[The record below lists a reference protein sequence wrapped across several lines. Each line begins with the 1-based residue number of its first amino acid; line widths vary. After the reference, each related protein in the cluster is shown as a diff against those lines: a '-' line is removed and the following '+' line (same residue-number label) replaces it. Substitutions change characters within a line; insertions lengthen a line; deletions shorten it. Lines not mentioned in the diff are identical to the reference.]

1 MMSGNIIT
9 DFSLLILF
17 LPLVAFIIN
26 IIFGKRLPRQGD
38 WVSIGAI
45 LITLILS
52 LSLLMNM
59 LMNWDSDFSHEAV
72 ISWIDLGA
80 FKINLG
86 FFVDNITVVMLVVVS
101 LISSM
106 THIFS
111 LEYMKGDIRYNRYYA
126 YLGLFTFS
134 MNGIVLA
141 NNVMSLYIFWE
152 LVGVSSYL
160 LIGHWFEKHSAADA
174 SKKAF
179 LTNRVGD
186 IGFFIGI
193 MIMFTAIGSFNFQ
206 DLFKGVSEGLVTGSL
221 LTFAGLGLFMG
232 AVGKSSQFPL
242 HIWLPDA
249 MEGPTP
255 VSALMHAATMVA
267 AGVYLTVRLFP
278 LFSPEALTI
287 IAYVGGFTALFAAT
301 IAITQN
307 DIKKVLAYS
316 TVSQL
321 GYMILAVGVGNYI
334 AAFFHLLTHAMFKA
348 CLFYGSGSVIHS
360 MHHSLHELK
369 DHDTDPQDMR
379 NMGGFKSKMPL
390 THWTMLIATLAI
402 SGVPLFSGFLSKDA
416 ILAGT
421 LAFAQQ
427 YPQHFLL
434 PIFGFGAAAI
444 TAFYMFRLI
453 FMTFYGKPKM
463 KKVFNGIHESPR
475 VMTFPLVLLA
485 GLSFFI
491 FYTLP
496 YFNPFSDHGWFTEL
510 IKASDSAVP
519 GNPSAK
525 EIYQG
530 VHHAHYTAMALS
542 LLVAALGIGL
552 SYLMYIKEKFSA
564 EAWARRMGFFYKLS
578 LNKYFFDENYNRFL
592 YQPFLKLSRAVAYV
606 DWDLYD
612 KYFINGFG
620 HVTKFLSKITG
631 RLDYEGLDQTLV
643 DGVGRRTQWF
653 GDKLKQV
660 QTGRLQNYMLF
671 ALIGVILI
679 LVYQAV

>member
-1 MMSGNIIT
+1 MMTGNIIT

-26 IIFGKRLPRQGD
+26 IFFGKRLPRQGD
-38 WVSIGAI
+38 WVSVGAI

-52 LSLLMNM
+52 LSLLINM
-59 LMNWDSDFSHEAV
+59 FMNWDPNFSHEATM
-72 ISWIDLGA
+72 SWIDMGA
-80 FKINLG
+80 FKIELG
-86 FFVDNITVVMLVVVS
+86 FWVDNITIVILVVVA

-141 NNVMSLYIFWE
+141 NNLMSLYIFWE

-193 MIMFTAIGSFNFQ
+193 MLMFTAVGTFNFQ
-206 DLFKGVSEGLVTGSL
+206 ELFTGVSQGMIGGTL
-221 LTFAGLGLFMG
+221 LTLAGVGLFMG

-267 AGVYLTVRLFP
+267 AGVYLTVRLFT

-287 IAYVGGFTALFAAT
+287 IAYVGGFTALFAAS

-321 GYMILAVGVGNYI
+321 GYMILAVGVGNYV

-348 CLFYGSGSVIHS
+348 CLFYGSGSVIHA
-360 MHHSLHELK
+360 MHHSLHDLH

-379 NMGGFKSKMPL
+379 NMGGFKSKMPI
-390 THWTMLIATLAI
+390 TNWTMTIATLAI
-402 SGVPLFSGFLSKDA
+402 AGVPFFSGFLSKDA

-421 LAFAQQ
+421 LAFAQHH
-427 YPQHFLL
+427 PQHFIL
-434 PIFGFGAAAI
+434 PVFGFGAAAI

-453 FMTFYGKPKM
+453 FMTFHGEPKM
-463 KKVFNGIHESPR
+463 PKVFEGIHESPK

-510 IKASDSAVP
+510 IKATNSVAP
-519 GNPSAK
+519 GNPTAA
-525 EIYQG
+525 EIYEG
-530 VHHAHYTAMALS
+530 VHHAHYLAMGLS
-542 LLVAALGIGL
+542 LAVAALGIGL
-552 SYLMYIKEKFSA
+552 SYLMYMKQKLSA
-564 EAWARRMGFFYKLS
+564 EAWANKMGFLYKLS
-578 LNKYFFDENYNRFL
+578 LNKYYFDENYNRFL

-620 HVTKFLSKITG
+620 RVTNILSRITG
-631 RLDYEGLDQTLV
+631 RMDYDGLDQTLV
-643 DGVGRRTQWF
+643 DGVGRSAQ
-653 GDKLKQV
+653 GLGKQLKKV

-671 ALIGVILI
+671 ALIGVIIILI
-679 LVYQAV
+679 IQAI

>member
-427 YPQHFLL
+427 YPQHLLL

-631 RLDYEGLDQTLV
+631 HLDYEGLDQTLV

>member
-653 GDKLKQV
+653 GEKLKQV